1 MKKLLL
7 VILLVSACGR
17 VDKEGPIKVVAA
29 PEVLSSCSV
38 ELFCRE
44 DTDQQAK
51 VDALI
56 KAGKQFSGVLN
67 ANGVNCNHTLWC
79 K

>member
-1 MKKLLL
+1 MKKYLLFA
-7 VILLVSACGR
+7 VLVSACGR
-17 VDKEGPIKVVAA
+17 VDKEGPIKVVSA
-29 PEVLSSCSV
+29 PEVLSACSV

-51 VDALI
+51 VDALL

-67 ANGVNCNHTLWC
+67 ANGLNCYHTLWC